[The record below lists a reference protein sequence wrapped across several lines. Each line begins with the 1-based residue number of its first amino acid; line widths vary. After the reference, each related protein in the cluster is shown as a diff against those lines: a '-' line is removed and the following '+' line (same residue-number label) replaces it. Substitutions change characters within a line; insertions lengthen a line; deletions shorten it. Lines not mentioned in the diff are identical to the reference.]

1 MDRLK
6 LSAEIL
12 ILKSVSFSYPNT
24 PIFEDLSI
32 SFRRGE
38 LVALL
43 GANGVGK
50 TTLLRLLN
58 GLLRPQKGTI
68 LLNGKYLPQKVSV
81 AAQSVGIAFQNP
93 NHQFFASTVQ
103 EELEYAERWRKNNK
117 STANESIQQVA
128 AQFNLEALFDRS
140 PHTLSSGEQRR
151 LSIATIVALGA
162 QLIAL
167 DEPTVGQDFKGR
179 KMLAGLLN
187 KLKHS
192 GIGIIVAT
200 HDVEWVAPLADHV
213 LLLKRNDKPIKG
225 PISEILTSSA
235 ILRSADLHIPQLVEL
250 GNALGL
256 EALHGE
262 WNSLSERTTNELS
275 NWMLSNPPK
284 GDPR

>member
-12 ILKSVSFSYPNT
+12 ILKSVRFGYPNT

-32 SFRRGE
+32 SFRGGE

-43 GANGVGK
+43 GANGAGK

-58 GLLRPQKGTI
+58 GLLRPQKGMI
-68 LLNGKYLPQKVSV
+68 LLNGKPLPKKVSE

-93 NHQFFASTVQ
+93 THQFFASTVQ
-103 EELEYAERWRKNNK
+103 EELEYAKRWRKSNR

-151 LSIATIVALGA
+151 LSIAIIVALGA

-167 DEPTVGQDFKGR
+167 DEPTVGQDSKGR
-179 KMLAGLLN
+179 AMLANLLK
-187 KLKHS
+187 KLKYS

-213 LLLKRNDKPIKG
+213 LLLKRNHKPIEG
-225 PISEILTSSA
+225 QVSEILTSSA
-235 ILRSADLHIPQLVEL
+235 ILRNADLHIPQLVEL
-250 GNALGL
+250 GNTLDLA
-256 EALHGE
+256 ALHGE
-262 WNSLSERTTNELS
+262 WNSLSERTANELS
-275 NWMLSNPPK
+275 NWVQSNP
-284 GDPR
+284 